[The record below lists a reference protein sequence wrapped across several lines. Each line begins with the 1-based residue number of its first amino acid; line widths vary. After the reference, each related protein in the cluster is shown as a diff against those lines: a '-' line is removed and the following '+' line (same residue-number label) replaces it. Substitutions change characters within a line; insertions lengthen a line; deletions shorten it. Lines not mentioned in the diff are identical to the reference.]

1 MLLFFHFL
9 CFNIPDN
16 NCHKQKWH
24 VFFLTCI
31 RLVVRVL
38 TCAHAI
44 THMKWMRLQ
53 IGYVS
58 NRKMERK
65 CPNWLVKKLIEITL
79 EPIKQ
84 TCKNFLELRKALKLL
99 GLSLNK
105 GNKTKVCGKK
115 GKTFEEFCFELVG
128 NFKKAL

>member
-1 MLLFFHFL
+1 M
-9 CFNIPDN
+9 C
-16 NCHKQKWH
+16 
-24 VFFLTCI
+24 FFLTCI
-31 RLVVRVL
+31 RLVVPVL

-79 EPIKQ
+79 EPIK
-84 TCKNFLELRKALKLL
+84 
-99 GLSLNK
+99 
-105 GNKTKVCGKK
+105 
-115 GKTFEEFCFELVG
+115 
-128 NFKKAL
+128 